1 MRYITKSRRELYS
14 LSIFVCWLF
23 FASCK
28 TPGTERSNIM
38 TNQTSESITFEP
50 LFYPIQG
57 PTEAIPR
64 NRTITKNYFYG
75 AELLNKILYSKNQN
89 ASFDANW
96 LHFGIWGSMRAGESI
111 DGTDLQFAA
120 TLKDMAFDYLESS
133 LLWLP
138 AGVRDYYIENIRKD
152 RELIKTLGNIVQ
164 EALAGG
170 NQRVANEIMG
180 LTDRYIR
187 MLGCDDSQNQKT
199 LERFLDTFE
208 YRHDREAPI
217 TEIWQGLLND
227 IPLLSKGKPHTFGQ
241 DALARAYWAYH
252 QARHE
257 KDPII
262 RSQMMHYGNL
272 LIAIHEQFVLQTF
285 ISGAIGILD
294 PASSVYRKAAT
305 VFALDIGVP
314 EQGFK
319 GVSRIGE
326 GLKRYSL
333 RNGFSELNFSKN
345 IRKYSWPPL
354 VELAKVTAIDKYAG
368 RGATDWKDY
377 KTRVYLIAGMIRT
390 LQTQQVIAS
399 YPFSGHHPQLALT
412 CK

>member
-1 MRYITKSRRELYS
+1 MQHMNQNRQKLPFFLIA
-14 LSIFVCWLF
+14 IGWLF
-23 FASCK
+23 FTSCK
-28 TPGTERSNIM
+28 T
-38 TNQTSESITFEP
+38 TSVDRATLLSKTLSEPVTFEP
-50 LFYPIQG
+50 NFFPIQG

-64 NRTITKNYFYG
+64 NRSITKNYFYG
-75 AELLNKILYSKNQN
+75 AELLNKILHSKNQN

-111 DGTDLQFAA
+111 DGTDMQFAA
-120 TLKDMAFDYLESS
+120 TWKDMAFDYLEDS

-138 AGVRDYYIENIRKD
+138 VGVRDYYIENIRKD
-152 RELIKTLGNIVQ
+152 RELIKTLGKIVQ

-187 MLGCDDSQNQKT
+187 MLGCEDSQNQEN
-199 LERFLDTFE
+199 LDRFLDTFE
-208 YRHDREAPI
+208 YRHDRQAPI
-217 TEIWQGLLND
+217 AEIWQGLLND

-257 KDPII
+257 KDPVI

-326 GLKRYSL
+326 GLKRYPL
-333 RNGFSELNFSKN
+333 RNGFSEVNFSKN

-399 YPFSGHHPQLALT
+399 YPFAGPHPQLTLT